1 MTIVKE
7 TPKVVKSIKF
17 AYASD
22 HKNGGV
28 GPARLTLWA
37 SGFSYRRAE
46 VLLVHTTPLI
56 YGGLDPPG

>member
-37 SGFSYRRAE
+37 SGFSYKRATAQGAAALPL
-46 VLLVHTTPLI
+46 VL
-56 YGGLDPPG
+56 